1 MLLRNQD
8 LNPATIHDQCD
19 VAAVGGCVRSE
30 ERSDGLIADD
40 VAVCGV
46 VEQQA
51 IIGDA
56 EQ

>member
-30 ERSDGLIADD
+30 ERSDGLIADN